1 MRRPSTNREHN
12 QMIFRAPLLFVLGS
26 FAATGC
32 LQQLDPNASSGNTN
46 VTVDPA
52 LGSGGPFPIIEDTP
66 PIAIKTDPNTGDPLP
81 GQETADPCVKTIQ
94 DSVDIRTKACGSCHE
109 ASKADGKV
117 LGDPLNHIL
126 DPNAIV
132 NVASPTM
139 AWSKDGWKY
148 IVPGNPEASLIYHR
162 VAVVQDMPK
171 PPTDV
176 NQTAITVSISDMS
189 VLRAWI
195 MCLATTN

>member
-1 MRRPSTNREHN
+1 M
-12 QMIFRAPLLFVLGS
+12 MFRAPLLVVLGS
-26 FAATGC
+26 FSLLAMGC
-32 LQQLDPNASSGNTN
+32 LQQLDPNASTGNTS

-52 LGSGGPFPIIEDTP
+52 LGSGGPFPVIEDTP
-66 PIAIKTDPNTGDPLP
+66 AIAIKTDPNTGDPLP
-81 GQETADPCVKTIQ
+81 GQETTDPCVKTIQ
-94 DSVDIRTKACGSCHE
+94 DSMDIRTRACGSCHE
-109 ASKADGKV
+109 ASTATGKV
-117 LGDPLNHIL
+117 LGDPLDHIL

-148 IVPGNPEASLIYHR
+148 VVPGNPEASLIYHR

-171 PPTDV
+171 PPPDAT
-176 NQTAITVSISDMS
+176 QAALTVTISEMS

-195 MCLATTN
+195 MCLASAH